1 MQQKSYRET
10 RKMLV
15 CDKDNPIDSASL
27 STNSSSPH
35 LQTESEFTN
44 NRVWNKVLSRMFLWQ
59 RWNIRAAYIIC
70 SYTLKVAG
78 CM

>member
-44 NRVWNKVLSRMFLWQ
+44 NRVWNKVFGRMFL
-59 RWNIRAAYIIC
+59 
-70 SYTLKVAG
+70 
-78 CM
+78 